1 MYVCMYI
8 YIYIQKLPLS
18 LARSLSSLSLSL
30 YVSLYLSLSLS
41 LSSLSLALFFSL
53 VVEETIRRK
62 VWMQRALVLAG
73 PSYRTAAWRICPDQL
88 SLSCTVVLPP
98 ITAKLCPA
106 TSHNQ
111 PPPNTLRS

>member
-1 MYVCMYI
+1 MYI
-8 YIYIQKLPLS
+8 YIYRNYLCLS
-18 LARSLSSLSLSL
+18 LARSPLFLFLFIFL
-30 YVSLYLSLSLS
+30 FIFLSLS